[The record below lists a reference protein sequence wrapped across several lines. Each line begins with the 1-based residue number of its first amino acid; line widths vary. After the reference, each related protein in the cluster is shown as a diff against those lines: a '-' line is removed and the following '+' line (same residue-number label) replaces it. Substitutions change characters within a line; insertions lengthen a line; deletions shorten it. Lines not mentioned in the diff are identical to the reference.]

1 MSEDK
6 PFQNEL
12 AKAMLSNGEE
22 VTLPRLTIGKILAV
36 TDAMSVLISSAK
48 EKSPEIFEM
57 LSGKGGDNIGGQL
70 VQTLPQL
77 LPLLIN
83 QVVNVLGIYLGK
95 DTAEIKENWD
105 MGDVVAVATPFFA
118 DITAQGSKV
127 LGPLNEALSK
137 AKVNPVS

>member
-12 AKAMLSNGEE
+12 VKVMLSNGEE

-48 EKSPEIFEM
+48 EKFSEIFEM

-77 LPLLIN
+77 LPVLIN

-118 DITAQGSKV
+118 DITKQGSKV

>member
-1 MSEDK
+1 
-6 PFQNEL
+6 
-12 AKAMLSNGEE
+12 
-22 VTLPRLTIGKILAV
+22 
-36 TDAMSVLISSAK
+36 
-48 EKSPEIFEM
+48 M

-127 LGPLNEALSK
+127 LGPLNEAMSK

>member
-12 AKAMLSNGEE
+12 VKVMLSNGEE

-36 TDAMSVLISSAK
+36 TDAMSTLISTAK
-48 EKSPEIFEM
+48 EKSPEVFEM

-77 LPLLIN
+77 LPVLIN

>member
-12 AKAMLSNGEE
+12 VKVMLSNGEE
-22 VTLPRLTIGKILAV
+22 VTLPRLPIGKILAV
-36 TDAMSVLISSAK
+36 TDAMSTLISTAK

>member
-1 MSEDK
+1 MGEDK

-12 AKAMLSNGEE
+12 VKVMLSNGEE

-48 EKSPEIFEM
+48 DKSPEIFEM

>member
-12 AKAMLSNGEE
+12 VKVMLSNGEE

-57 LSGKGGDNIGGQL
+57 LGGKGGENAGGQL
-70 VQTLPQL
+70 LQTLPQL
-77 LPLLIN
+77 LPVLGN
-83 QVVNVLGIYLGK
+83 QVVNVLSIYLGK
-95 DTAEIKENWD
+95 PAQEIKDNWD

-118 DITAQGSKV
+118 DITAQGNKV
-127 LGPLNEALSK
+127 LGPLNEAMSK

>member
-12 AKAMLSNGEE
+12 VKVMLSNGEE

-48 EKSPEIFEM
+48 DKSPEIFEM

-118 DITAQGSKV
+118 DITKQGSKV

>member
-1 MSEDK
+1 MGEDK

-12 AKAMLSNGEE
+12 VKVMLSNGEE

-48 EKSPEIFEM
+48 DKSPEIFEM

-95 DTAEIKENWD
+95 DTQEIKENWD

-118 DITAQGSKV
+118 DITKQGSKV